1 MSKVK
6 FLALSGSTR
15 PGSVNTMLAAAMTNR
30 AEGAGADAQQISLKD
45 YPAPL
50 YDPELE
56 GAEGVPQ
63 AITDLYDLIASQ
75 DAVFIASPE
84 YNGGYTPLLKN
95 TIDWMSRVKSE
106 SGHAF
111 RDPVYSL
118 GAVSPGVQGGV
129 NGLYQL
135 RPTIARLGAI
145 VMPEQVT
152 LGGGAS
158 AFGDD
163 GDFTNERTRGLA
175 DGQIKRLIE
184 TASKLK
190 A

>member
-1 MSKVK
+1 MSNVT

-15 PGSVNTMLAAAMTNR
+15 PGSVNTMLANAMVER
-30 AEGAGADAQQISLKD
+30 AKKAGADAKLISLKD

-50 YDPELE
+50 YDTELE
-56 GAEGVPQ
+56 SADGVPSSIKQ
-63 AITDLYDLIASQ
+63 LYDLIASTS
-75 DAVFIASPE
+75 AIFVASPE

-111 RDPVYSL
+111 RDPLYSL

-145 VMPEQVT
+145 VMPEQLT
-152 LGGGAS
+152 IGGGAS

-163 GDFTNERTRGLA
+163 GDFTNERTQGLA
-175 DGQIKRLIE
+175 DAQLSRLLE
-184 TASKLK
+184 TAAKLK
-190 A
+190 G